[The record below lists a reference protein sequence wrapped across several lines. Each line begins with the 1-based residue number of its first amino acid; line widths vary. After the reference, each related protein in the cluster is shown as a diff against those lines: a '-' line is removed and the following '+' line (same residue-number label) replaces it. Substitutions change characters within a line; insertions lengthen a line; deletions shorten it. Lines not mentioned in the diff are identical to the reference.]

1 MRKRISKFVNIIVIL
16 LAFVVYSN
24 DNVEFGTICVGPIP
38 EPNNEEISLANPAGG
53 GRDFNFTIQ
62 IDKGEIKTIPFD
74 TTIIFTK
81 LNLETKHLITIR
93 NNNEITESFWFSF
106 SKYKEDKLCLW
117 FKPLYETWSL
127 WELSKSKHI
136 CKCKE

>member
-1 MRKRISKFVNIIVIL
+1 MKKLISIFTNIIVVL
-16 LAFVVYSN
+16 LAFTVYSK